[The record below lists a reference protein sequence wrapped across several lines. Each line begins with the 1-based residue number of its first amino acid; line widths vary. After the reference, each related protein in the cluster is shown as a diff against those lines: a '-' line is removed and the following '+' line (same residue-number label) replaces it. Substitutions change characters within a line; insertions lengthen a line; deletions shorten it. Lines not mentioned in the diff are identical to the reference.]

1 MKTIKTIKTMKT
13 ARRTAPVAIGA
24 LLAFAGLNAATIAP
38 AGACGGLVGK
48 NGTIQL
54 AKTTTM
60 AAYHDGIER
69 YVTAFEFSGEGE
81 EVGSIIPLPDVP
93 TDVTKGGDWTLQ
105 RLVREV
111 APPRLEAAK
120 SADAVATAGAPVQ
133 VLIEKEIDALDIK
146 VLKGGGKEVGE
157 WATKNGFFLPPDA
170 PEVLEFYGNRSP
182 VFMTAKFSAKRA
194 QQLNQV
200 AGQGTPIM
208 LTIPTKEP
216 WVPLRILGLGLTDQ
230 RVEADVFLLTDDEP
244 KLLAGGSGLN
254 VAKSDAASKLLL
266 DDLRSDKGME
276 WVPPKMWL
284 SYLQLDAKAKDLN
297 YDLAIAAN
305 KDALPSVERVGV
317 EAPATR
323 TIAPAPSAR
332 RLWPI
337 GVGLA
342 TGLLAV
348 AVLVLLRRRPTGAG
362 TGSTGTGPMGP
373 FAGGSPA

>member
-1 MKTIKTIKTMKT
+1 MTRSRR
-13 ARRTAPVAIGA
+13 ARRTAPLAFGA

-54 AKTTTM
+54 AKTTTL

-111 APPRLEAAK
+111 NPPPPATRNESVAAS
-120 SADAVATAGAPVQ
+120 SAGGVQ

-146 VLKGGGKEVGE
+146 VLKGGGKDVGE
-157 WATKNGFFLPPDA
+157 WATNNGFFLPPDA

-182 VFMTAKFSAKRA
+182 IFMAAKFDATRAKE
-194 QQLNQV
+194 LNQV
-200 AGQGTPIM
+200 KGQGTPIM
-208 LTIPTKEP
+208 LTIPTEEP

-254 VAKSDAASKLLL
+254 IAKSDAASASLLR
-266 DDLRSDKGME
+266 DLRSDKGME
-276 WVPPKMWL
+276 WVPEKMWL
-284 SYLQLDAKAKDLN
+284 SYLQVDAPARDLT
-297 YDLAIAAN
+297 YDLAIAAH
-305 KDALPSVERVGV
+305 KDALPTVERAG
-317 EAPATR
+317 
-323 TIAPAPSAR
+323 IPAPETRVITPSSPAK

-337 GVGLA
+337 AAGLGS
-342 TGLLAV
+342 GLVALAV
-348 AVLVLLRRRPTGAG
+348 FVLLRRRPADAAG
-362 TGSTGTGPMGP
+362 PGP
-373 FAGGSPA
+373 FVGGSPA

>member
-1 MKTIKTIKTMKT
+1 MIRSRKT
-13 ARRTAPVAIGA
+13 APLAFGA

-81 EVGSIIPLPDVP
+81 EVGSIIPLPDIP

-111 APPRLEAAK
+111 APPRLESAK
-120 SADAVATAGAPVQ
+120 NADAAVATAGSVQ

-182 VFMTAKFSAKRA
+182 IFMTAKFSAKRA

-254 VAKSDAASKLLL
+254 IAKSDAASKLLL

-276 WVPPKMWL
+276 WVPQKMWL
-284 SYLQLDAKAKDLN
+284 SYLQVDSPAKNLN
-297 YDLAIAAN
+297 YDLAISAN
-305 KDALPSVERVGV
+305 KDTLPTVERAGIA
-317 EAPATR
+317 APETR
-323 TIAPAPSAR
+323 TITPPSSAK

-337 GVGLA
+337 GAGLA
-342 TGLLAV
+342 SGLVAI
-348 AVLVLLRRRPTGAG
+348 AVLVLLRRRPT
-362 TGSTGTGPMGP
+362 TSSGPGP
-373 FAGGSPA
+373 FIGGTPA